1 MSIRQLAT
9 ELYRAT
15 KRVEE
20 LEKKL
25 SEALSEDQRQAI
37 ESELKEAKAERDR
50 LRQMLD
56 KAKGS

>member
-1 MSIRQLAT
+1 VSIRQLAA
-9 ELYRAT
+9 ELYQVT
-15 KRVEE
+15 KKVEE

-25 SEALSEDQRQAI
+25 SEALSETQRRAI

>member
-1 MSIRQLAT
+1 VSIRQLAT

-25 SEALSEDQRQAI
+25 SEALSENQRQAI

>member
-25 SEALSEDQRQAI
+25 SEALSENQRQAI

>member
-1 MSIRQLAT
+1 VSIRQLAT

-25 SEALSEDQRQAI
+25 SEALSENQRQAI
-37 ESELKEAKAERDR
+37 ENELKEAKAERDR

>member
-1 MSIRQLAT
+1 MSIRQLAA
-9 ELYRAT
+9 ELYQVT
-15 KRVEE
+15 KKVEE

-25 SEALSEDQRQAI
+25 SEALSENQRQAI

>member
-25 SEALSEDQRQAI
+25 SEALNETQKLVI

>member
-1 MSIRQLAT
+1 MSIRQLAA
-9 ELYRAT
+9 ELYQVT
-15 KRVEE
+15 KKVEE

-25 SEALSEDQRQAI
+25 SEALSETQRRAI

>member
-1 MSIRQLAT
+1 VSIRQLAT

-25 SEALSEDQRQAI
+25 SEVLSENQRQAI

>member
-1 MSIRQLAT
+1 VSIRQLAA
-9 ELYRAT
+9 ELYQVT
-15 KRVEE
+15 KKVEE

-25 SEALSEDQRQAI
+25 SEALSENQRQAI

>member
-1 MSIRQLAT
+1 VSIRQLAT

-25 SEALSEDQRQAI
+25 SEALNETQKLVI

>member
-1 MSIRQLAT
+1 VSIRQLAT

>member
-1 MSIRQLAT
+1 MSIRQLAA
-9 ELYRAT
+9 ELYQVT
-15 KRVEE
+15 KKVEE

-25 SEALSEDQRQAI
+25 SEALSENQMQAI

>member
-1 MSIRQLAT
+1 VSIRQLAA
-9 ELYRAT
+9 ELYQVT
-15 KRVEE
+15 KKVEE

-25 SEALSEDQRQAI
+25 SEALSENQMQAI